1 MKIKQIVVLLAIV
14 LAAASVSFADTF
26 DFTYSGGGYFAQGVF
41 TTGNTGSP
49 YTVSGITG
57 TADGYAITGLAPSY
71 AGANQLLYQP
81 PTGGYYADFSGI
93 SFENANLVD
102 YNITYNPSGH
112 SNFLNISTLDPGGY
126 GTHPVAIDMSVSQ
139 VPDGGMTLTLMG
151 GALFGLETLRRKF
164 RA

>member
-1 MKIKQIVVLLAIV
+1 MKIKQIVLVLAIV

-26 DFTYSGGGYFAQGVF
+26 YFNYSGGGYFAQGVF

-49 YTVSGITG
+49 YTVTGITG
-57 TADGYAITGLAPSY
+57 TADGYAITGLSSY
-71 AGANQLLYQP
+71 AGGDQLLYQP

-102 YNITYNPSGH
+102 YNITYNPSRN
-112 SNFLNISTLDPGGY
+112 SNFINIRTLDPGGY
-126 GTHPVAIDMSVSQ
+126 GTNPVPIDMSVSQ